1 MRVAPAIKL
10 NDEERKRLQTIAR
23 SPRRQLRLV
32 QRAKIVLLADQGLE
46 NIEIA
51 ERVNVS
57 MGLVGRWRR
66 RYAESSFS
74 GIEKDKTRPPGKAKT
89 SPGIVQTILD
99 KTMQETPPAQ
109 THWSQHSIAEA
120 VGVSPSTV
128 GRVWRAHGLKPHLI
142 KRFRS
147 TGSIVALTGVRKS
160 KKTARRST
168 VSVIVR
174 WLDLAHGTVVAGATY
189 PVSIRFTYHS
199 TSRSRAVE
207 GVNSGRFTPSTA
219 YVATASS
226 CKRSTIDP
234 EDPKI

>member
-1 MRVAPAIKL
+1 M
-10 NDEERKRLQTIAR
+10 E
-23 SPRRQLRLV
+23 
-32 QRAKIVLLADQGLE
+32 
-46 NIEIA
+46 
-51 ERVNVS
+51 
-57 MGLVGRWRR
+57 
-66 RYAESSFS
+66 
-74 GIEKDKTRPPGKAKT
+74 
-89 SPGIVQTILD
+89 
-99 KTMQETPPAQ
+99 
-109 THWSQHSIAEA
+109 
-120 VGVSPSTV
+120 
-128 GRVWRAHGLKPHLI
+128 
-142 KRFRS
+142 RS

-234 EDPKI
+234 EDPHGIATLEIATALLVKAKAGHVDVEIDELISRISINPKSHRERIEARILVWRILTILGATNVVGQRRLDVWDAVAHKKVQLDSQDPLITVRAMKPRGTQESFDPGVPPVGVTIQAGPLLAQFKF

>member
-1 MRVAPAIKL
+1 MRDRDEPRESSCWPPHEITNDVAE
-10 NDEERKRLQTIAR
+10 DD
-23 SPRRQLRLV
+23 
-32 QRAKIVLLADQGLE
+32 VLLAVNGTGQLLRSGGGVKQGFECDLLS
-46 NIEIA
+46 IEP
-51 ERVNVS
+51 R
-57 MGLVGRWRR
+57 
-66 RYAESSFS
+66 
-74 GIEKDKTRPPGKAKT
+74 
-89 SPGIVQTILD
+89 SPT
-99 KTMQETPPAQ
+99 
-109 THWSQHSIAEA
+109 
-120 VGVSPSTV
+120 
-128 GRVWRAHGLKPHLI
+128 
-142 KRFRS
+142 FCRS
-147 TGSIVALTGVRKS
+147 TGSIVALTGVRIS

-234 EDPKI
+234 EDPLFLDVVYRRQIRRAAMAISAHPLEKFRRA